1 MSSLAPS
8 PSLAQSKHPNEDPQ
22 LARPSAGNLL
32 DSVFRKDGPMPPA
45 SIGLRGLAFLLDF
58 ILISAVGSIIIWK
71 IALPQSH
78 PAAFTELTEWAQ
90 ALVTWWGDRD
100 TAIDAPLPEP
110 SKSLAEAIAIANE
123 LQMLCFWLYFSL
135 GEAFFAGS
143 SLGKRICRIR
153 SISTVTLDKPPIMAG
168 IIRGGLK
175 TLTIFFF
182 FPIGMIATLVTLF
195 FNKRHQM
202 GHDMMSRT
210 AVIDEETD
218 AWGDKLREL
227 N

>member
-1 MSSLAPS
+1 MSSEPNPS
-8 PSLAQSKHPNEDPQ
+8 SDLGKRPDEDPQ
-22 LARPSAGNLL
+22 QDRPSAGNLL

-45 SIGLRGLAFLLDF
+45 SIGIRGLAFFLDA
-58 ILISAVGSIIIWK
+58 ILISAVASIIIWK

-78 PAAFTELTEWAQ
+78 PAAFTELTEWTQ
-90 ALVTWWGDRD
+90 AVGTWWGDRA
-100 TAIDAPLPEP
+100 TAVDAPLPEP
-110 SKSLAEAIAIANE
+110 SKNLAEALIIANE
-123 LQMLCFWLYFSL
+123 LQMLCFWLYFAL

-153 SISTVTLDKPPIMAG
+153 SVSTVTLDKPPIMAG

-175 TLTIFFF
+175 TLTIYFF

-195 FNKRHQM
+195 FNKRRQM

-210 AVIDEETD
+210 AVIDE
-218 AWGDKLREL
+218 KLV
-227 N
+227 NNSKI

>member
-1 MSSLAPS
+1 MSSLEPRHS
-8 PSLAQSKHPNEDPQ
+8 QDQSKHPKEDPQ

-45 SIGLRGLAFLLDF
+45 SIGLRALAFFLDF
-58 ILISAVGSIIIWK
+58 ILISAVASIIIWK

-78 PAAFTELTEWAQ
+78 PAAFTELTEWTQ
-90 ALVTWWGDRD
+90 TVGTWWGDRD
-100 TAIDAPLPEP
+100 TAVDVPLPEP
-110 SKSLAEAIAIANE
+110 SKNLVEALAIANE
-123 LQMLCFWLYFSL
+123 LQMLCFWLYFAL

-153 SISTVTLDKPPIMAG
+153 SVSTVTLGKPPIMAG

-175 TLTIFFF
+175 TLTIYFF

-195 FNKRHQM
+195 FNKRRQM

-210 AVIDEETD
+210 AVIDE
-218 AWGDKLREL
+218 KMV
-227 N
+227 NSSKS

>member
-1 MSSLAPS
+1 MSSEPNPS
-8 PSLAQSKHPNEDPQ
+8 SDLDKRPDEDPQ
-22 LARPSAGNLL
+22 QVRPSAGNLL

-45 SIGLRGLAFLLDF
+45 SIGIRGLAFFLDF
-58 ILISAVGSIIIWK
+58 ILISAVASIIIWK

-78 PAAFTELTEWAQ
+78 PAAFTELTEWTQ
-90 ALVTWWGDRD
+90 AVGTWWGDRA
-100 TAIDAPLPEP
+100 TAVDAPLPEP
-110 SKSLAEAIAIANE
+110 SKNLAEALIIANE
-123 LQMLCFWLYFSL
+123 LQMLCFWLYFAL

-153 SISTVTLDKPPIMAG
+153 SVSTVTLDKPPIMAG

-175 TLTIFFF
+175 TLTIYFF

-195 FNKRHQM
+195 FNKRRQM

-210 AVIDEETD
+210 AVIDE
-218 AWGDKLREL
+218 KLV
-227 N
+227 NNSKI

>member
-1 MSSLAPS
+1 MSSEPNPFSDL
-8 PSLAQSKHPNEDPQ
+8 SKRPDEGPQ
-22 LARPSAGNLL
+22 QVRPSAGNLL

-45 SIGLRGLAFLLDF
+45 SIGLRGLAFFLDF
-58 ILISAVGSIIIWK
+58 ILISAVASIIIWK

-78 PAAFTELTEWAQ
+78 PAAFTELTEWTQ
-90 ALVTWWGDRD
+90 AVGTWWGDRA
-100 TAIDAPLPEP
+100 TAVDAPLPEP
-110 SKSLAEAIAIANE
+110 SKNLAEALIIANE
-123 LQMLCFWLYFSL
+123 LQMLCFWLYFAL

-153 SISTVTLDKPPIMAG
+153 SVSTVNLDKPSIMAG

-175 TLTIFFF
+175 TLTIYFF

-195 FNKRHQM
+195 FNKRRQM

-210 AVIDEETD
+210 AVIDE
-218 AWGDKLREL
+218 KLV
-227 N
+227 NTSQS

>member
-1 MSSLAPS
+1 MSSESNPS
-8 PSLAQSKHPNEDPQ
+8 SDLGKRPDEDPQ
-22 LARPSAGNLL
+22 QDRPSAGNLL

-45 SIGLRGLAFLLDF
+45 SIGLRGLAFFLDF
-58 ILISAVGSIIIWK
+58 VLISAVASIIIWK

-78 PAAFTELTEWAQ
+78 PAAFTELTEWTQ
-90 ALVTWWGDRD
+90 AVGTWWGDRA
-100 TAIDAPLPEP
+100 TAVDAPLPEP
-110 SKSLAEAIAIANE
+110 SKNLAEALIIANE
-123 LQMLCFWLYFSL
+123 LQMLCFWLYFAL

-153 SISTVTLDKPPIMAG
+153 SVSTVTLDKPPIMAG

-175 TLTIFFF
+175 TLTIYFF

-195 FNKRHQM
+195 FNKRRQM

-210 AVIDEETD
+210 AVIDE
-218 AWGDKLREL
+218 KLV
-227 N
+227 NSSKS

>member
-1 MSSLAPS
+1 MSSEPNPS
-8 PSLAQSKHPNEDPQ
+8 SDLSKRPDEGPQ
-22 LARPSAGNLL
+22 QVRPSAGNLL

-45 SIGLRGLAFLLDF
+45 SIGLRGLAFFLDF
-58 ILISAVGSIIIWK
+58 ILISAVASIIIWK

-78 PAAFTELTEWAQ
+78 PAAFTELTEWTQ
-90 ALVTWWGDRD
+90 AVGTWWGDRA
-100 TAIDAPLPEP
+100 TAVDAPLPEP
-110 SKSLAEAIAIANE
+110 SKNLAEALIIANE
-123 LQMLCFWLYFSL
+123 LQMLCFWLYFAL

-153 SISTVTLDKPPIMAG
+153 SVSTVNLDKPSIMAG

-175 TLTIFFF
+175 TLTIYFF

-195 FNKRHQM
+195 FNKRRQM

-210 AVIDEETD
+210 AVIDE
-218 AWGDKLREL
+218 KLV
-227 N
+227 NTSQS

>member
-1 MSSLAPS
+1 MSSEPNPS
-8 PSLAQSKHPNEDPQ
+8 SDLGKRPDEDPQ
-22 LARPSAGNLL
+22 QDRPSAGNLL

-45 SIGLRGLAFLLDF
+45 SIGLRGLAFFLDF
-58 ILISAVGSIIIWK
+58 ILISAVASIIIWK

-78 PAAFTELTEWAQ
+78 PAAFTELTEWTQ
-90 ALVTWWGDRD
+90 AVGTWWGDRA
-100 TAIDAPLPEP
+100 TAVDAPLPEP
-110 SKSLAEAIAIANE
+110 SKNLAEALIIANE
-123 LQMLCFWLYFSL
+123 LQMLCFWLYFAL

-153 SISTVTLDKPPIMAG
+153 SVSTVTLDKPPIMAG

-175 TLTIFFF
+175 TLTIYFF

-195 FNKRHQM
+195 FNKRRQM

-210 AVIDEETD
+210 AVIDE
-218 AWGDKLREL
+218 KLV
-227 N
+227 NNSKI

>member
-1 MSSLAPS
+1 MSSLEPRHS
-8 PSLAQSKHPNEDPQ
+8 QDQSKHPNEDPQ

-58 ILISAVGSIIIWK
+58 ILISAVASIIIWK

-78 PAAFTELTEWAQ
+78 PAAFTELSEWTQ
-90 ALVTWWGDRD
+90 ALVTWWGDRA
-100 TAIDAPLPEP
+100 TTIDAPFPEP
-110 SKSLAEAIAIANE
+110 GKNLTEALTIANE
-123 LQMLCFWLYFSL
+123 LQMLCFWLYFSV

-153 SISTVTLDKPPIMAG
+153 SVSTVTLSKPPIMAG
-168 IIRGGLK
+168 IVRGGLK
-175 TLTIFFF
+175 TLTLYFF
-182 FPIGMIATLVTLF
+182 FPIGMIATLGTLF

-218 AWGDKLREL
+218 AWGDKLKEL